1 MDLQRDSQAQR
12 PNKTAKPPHGGFFTF
27 LRWMG
32 RPLFAR
38 SGPSTQVACSLSAVS
53 STDGRNILIEP
64 FWHANCLEESEL
76 VHVAMSQ
83 VNLCLWNA
91 LRNGFVFLQFSIH
104 LLNF

>member
-1 MDLQRDSQAQR
+1 MWIML
-12 PNKTAKPPHGGFFTF
+12 PENE
-27 LRWMG
+27 L
-32 RPLFAR
+32 PLLAR

-83 VNLCLWNA
+83 VNSCLWNA